1 MNKASIIIVTA
12 FITFLCTSVKAVKA
26 VKVGEWE
33 GDLDCCTPMQS
44 FTSTTASILVTG
56 PEDQ

>member
-12 FITFLCTSVKAVKA
+12 SITFLCTSVKAVKF
-26 VKVGEWE
+26 GEWE

-44 FTSTTASILVTG
+44 FTSTTVSMVVAG

>member
-12 FITFLCTSVKAVKA
+12 FITFLCTSVKA